1 MEKSN
6 PACYECPN
14 TRSGIHTWICRDD
27 GTAYCLKCNKE
38 LTKPQADHYYE
49 PGAYG
54 VCKRC
59 GQEKH

>member
-1 MEKSN
+1 MEKDN

-38 LTKPQADHYYE
+38 LTKPQADDIW
-49 PGAYG
+49 
-54 VCKRC
+54 R
-59 GQEKH
+59 